1 MEITDGIGLAKFGE
15 IGKLLL
21 IVVLVKF
28 ILYGCLTFRNGCIE
42 KIARYQ
48 TVVAVF
54 VGNGLDGTA
63 LFQLKRSGVPDRFFR
78 RSSSIECIIDLRTFG
93 IDGDGHL

>member
-21 IVVLVKF
+21 IVVLVKVYT
-28 ILYGCLTFRNGCIE
+28 YGCLTFRNGCIE

-48 TVVAVF
+48 T
-54 VGNGLDGTA
+54 
-63 LFQLKRSGVPDRFFR
+63 
-78 RSSSIECIIDLRTFG
+78 
-93 IDGDGHL
+93 

>member
-1 MEITDGIGLAKFGE
+1 MIFCLGNWKSVEGERMEITDGIGLAKFGE

-54 VGNGLDGTA
+54 VGISMV
-63 LFQLKRSGVPDRFFR
+63 QL
-78 RSSSIECIIDLRTFG
+78 SSTQTVRCTGSILS
-93 IDGDGHL
+93 

>member
-1 MEITDGIGLAKFGE
+1 MIFCLGNWKSVEGERMEITDGIGLAKFGE

-63 LFQLKRSGVPDRFFR
+63 LFNSNGPVYRIDSFVGAVP
-78 RSSSIECIIDLRTFG
+78 SSV
-93 IDGDGHL
+93 